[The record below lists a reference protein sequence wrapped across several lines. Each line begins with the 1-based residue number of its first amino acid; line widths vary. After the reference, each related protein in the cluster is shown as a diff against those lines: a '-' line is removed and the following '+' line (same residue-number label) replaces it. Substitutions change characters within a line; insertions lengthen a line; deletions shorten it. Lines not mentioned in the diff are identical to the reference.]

1 MSPSTSFDLQRN
13 AFGRWVFTPAGGT
26 AVDNVQVVCAFPL
39 TAPQEAISIVGPDG
53 HECAFIAHLDQLGEP
68 QRKAVTAAI
77 EERNFSPVI
86 ERIRAVSTFATP
98 STWQVDTDRGPTEL
112 VLKGE
117 EDIRRLPGTRRL
129 LVTGGH
135 GVVFEIRD
143 SSQLDRASRRLLE
156 RFL

>member
-1 MSPSTSFDLQRN
+1 MSSSTHFDLQRN
-13 AFGRWVFTPAGGT
+13 AFGRWVFTPEQGSAIE
-26 AVDNVQVVCAFPL
+26 NVQVVCAFPL
-39 TAPQEAISIVGPDG
+39 TAPAEAVSIVGPDG
-53 HECAFIAHLDQLGEP
+53 HECAFIANLDQLDER
-68 QRKAVTAAI
+68 QREAVTAAI

-117 EDIRRLPGTRRL
+117 EDIRSLPGTRRL